1 MAGEESAAV
10 ATDTGGDAGD
20 AGVEATDVSAE
31 AANDNGGGGEAKTE
45 TPAEKRYK
53 ARLFG
58 KEQEFTADEMRARLD
73 DDYDW
78 EFHGVA
84 GKPLLDENG
93 QPLKRKWRDI
103 ARDVAS
109 AKGAADAARR
119 ANEERKRFEQLR
131 EWGKA
136 PENRVAYMQRE
147 LGVDD
152 FESWA
157 LERAAES
164 FQKRQKMVQLAQ
176 QDPVAYEREL
186 RAEREQA
193 DKNRRESEG
202 RLEQRNR
209 QEQERQQGEQ
219 RFYGTVKDHLS
230 KVGVPMNA
238 RTKEIVQATCQ
249 EWADAKA
256 DLSFEQLAEIVRD
269 EWHGEMLGYL
279 DGKPDE
285 ELLKLFGDKRRERL
299 RKAELVAMKGAK
311 QAAKAETPKPAPRTN
326 GREKAM
332 TAEEFMRASRNG
344 GRV

>member
-20 AGVEATDVSAE
+20 TGVEATDLSTE
-31 AANDNGGGGEAKTE
+31 AANDNDGGEPKTE

-119 ANEERKRFEQLR
+119 SNEERRRFEQLR

-147 LGVDD
+147 LGVED

-176 QDPVAYEREL
+176 TDPVAYEREL

-193 DKNRRESEG
+193 DKTRRESEG
-202 RLEQRNR
+202 RLTAQQQEEQKR
-209 QEQERQQGEQ
+209 QAWEQGRTQKLGES
-219 RFYGTVKDHLS
+219 L
-230 KVGVPMNA
+230 KVAGVPMNA
-238 RTKEIVQATCQ
+238 RTREIAETTIAEWQAAGAQ
-249 EWADAKA
+249 LPW
-256 DLSFEQLAEIVRD
+256 EQLAEIVRD

-285 ELLKLFGDKRRERL
+285 DLLKLFGDKRRERL
-299 RKAELVAMKGAK
+299 RKAE
-311 QAAKAETPKPAPRTN
+311 AAAFHGKKKAEKAEAPKPAPRTN